1 MRGTI
6 TIIDKGNVRVHSYTA
21 PARDRHQQLLPVRHP
36 ARLTASTSRP
46 APAPIATRRVFDR
59 QVELAKIIAGFLTE
73 G

>member
-21 PARDRHQQLLPVRHP
+21 PARDRHQQLLLPVRHP

-59 QVELAKIIAGFLTE
+59 PVELADIIAEF
-73 G
+73 